1 MTPSITAQTT
11 ARLSVPTPSIHS
23 GSNKIVH
30 STVTNVEVGF
40 VILGI
45 IIWKT
50 IRMKGLDWLEC
61 IEILSVMCKGKYY
74 LAKHSQ
80 LKYSLYKK
88 ASFKSFNMN
97 VLSKVSNG

>member
-23 GSNKIVH
+23 GSSKIVH

-45 IIWKT
+45 II
-50 IRMKGLDWLEC
+50 
-61 IEILSVMCKGKYY
+61 
-74 LAKHSQ
+74 
-80 LKYSLYKK
+80 
-88 ASFKSFNMN
+88 
-97 VLSKVSNG
+97 